1 MIMRGVIN
9 NIIIFYEMQAK
20 ALGVLVANTRKA
32 LEQSEKER
40 KANEQMQ
47 RVENFVKGL
56 AMNLNNM
63 FTRFYWLKERKKRHH
78 EEITSDQVNAMVD
91 FAHWVKSLIKK
102 VQHVLE
108 YFRKSPT
115 FVEKVNKDIKELE
128 VHIKAQLKK
137 FNEILDETPDTLAI
151 RLGKYAKALSGRV
164 WKIFT
169 NGGFS
174 ILKSN
179 KVTPSKRSEGQ
190 PYGNKNEIS
199 AVDASPPDEELE
211 NLVHGLDISS
221 AQKNNNKSNHYTYSK
236 I

>member
-1 MIMRGVIN
+1 MWGIIK
-9 NIIIFYEMQAK
+9 NIINSYDMQTE
-20 ALGVLVANTRKA
+20 ALSVLVANTQKA

-47 RVENFVKGL
+47 RVENFVKDL
-56 AMNLNNM
+56 TMNLNNM
-63 FTRFYWLKERKKRHH
+63 LTRFYWLKERKKRRH
-78 EEITSDQVNAMVD
+78 EEITSDQVNAMVE

-115 FVEKVNKDIKELE
+115 LEEKADKDIKELE
-128 VHIKAQLKK
+128 AHIKAQLKK

-151 RLGKYAKALSGRV
+151 R
-164 WKIFT
+164 
-169 NGGFS
+169 FS

-179 KVTPSKRSEGQ
+179 RVTPSKRSEGQ
-190 PYGNKNEIS
+190 PYCNKDGIS

-221 AQKNNNKSNHYTYSK
+221 AQKNNNNKSNSYTYSK

>member
-1 MIMRGVIN
+1 MRGIIN
-9 NIIIFYEMQAK
+9 NIISFYQIQAE
-20 ALGVLVANTRKA
+20 ALGVLVANTQKA

-47 RVENFVKGL
+47 RLENFVKEWT
-56 AMNLNNM
+56 MRLNNM
-63 FTRFYWLKERKKRHH
+63 LTRFYWLKERKKRHR

-91 FAHWVKSLIKK
+91 FAHWVKSLTKK
-102 VQHVLE
+102 VQFVLE

-115 FVEKVNKDIKELE
+115 FAEKVDKDIEDLE
-128 VHIKAQLKK
+128 AHIKAQLKK

-151 RLGKYAKALSGRV
+151 RLSKCAKALPGHVR
-164 WKIFT
+164 KIFT

-174 ILKSN
+174 ILKS
-179 KVTPSKRSEGQ
+179 KQVMPPKQLEEQ
-190 PYGNKNEIS
+190 PYGNKDGIS
-199 AVDASPPDEELE
+199 AFVASPTDEELE

-221 AQKNNNKSNHYTYSK
+221 AQKNNDKSKCYTYSK

>member
-1 MIMRGVIN
+1 MRGIIN
-9 NIIIFYEMQAK
+9 NIINFYQLQAK
-20 ALGVLVANTRKA
+20 TLSVLVVNTQKA

-40 KANEQMQ
+40 KADEQIQ
-47 RVENFVKGL
+47 RVENFIKDL
-56 AMNLNNM
+56 TMNLNNM
-63 FTRFYWLKERKKRHH
+63 LTKFHFLKERKKRRH

-102 VQHVLE
+102 VQPVLE

-115 FVEKVNKDIKELE
+115 FAEKVDKDIKELE
-128 VHIKAQLKK
+128 AHIKAQLKK
-137 FNEILDETPDTLAI
+137 FNETLDETPDTLAI
-151 RLGKYAKALSGRV
+151 RLSKYAKALSGRV

-174 ILKSN
+174 IVKSN
-179 KVTPSKRSEGQ
+179 QVTPSKRSEGQ
-190 PYGNKNEIS
+190 PYGNKDGIS
-199 AVDASPPDEELE
+199 AFVASPPDEELE

-221 AQKNNNKSNHYTYSK
+221 AQKNNNESKRYTYSK

>member
-1 MIMRGVIN
+1 MRGIIN
-9 NIIIFYEMQAK
+9 NIINFYQLQAK
-20 ALGVLVANTRKA
+20 TLSVLVVNTQKA

-40 KANEQMQ
+40 KADEQIQ
-47 RVENFVKGL
+47 RVENFIKDL
-56 AMNLNNM
+56 TMNLNNM
-63 FTRFYWLKERKKRHH
+63 LTKFHFLKERKKRRH

-102 VQHVLE
+102 VQPVLE

-115 FVEKVNKDIKELE
+115 FAEKVDKDIKELE
-128 VHIKAQLKK
+128 AHIKAQLKK
-137 FNEILDETPDTLAI
+137 FNETLDETPDTLAI
-151 RLGKYAKALSGRV
+151 RLSKYAKALSGRV

-174 ILKSN
+174 IVKSN
-179 KVTPSKRSEGQ
+179 QVTPSKRSEGQ
-190 PYGNKNEIS
+190 PYGNKDGIS
-199 AVDASPPDEELE
+199 AFVASPPDEELE

-221 AQKNNNKSNHYTYSK
+221 AQKNNNKSKRYTYSK

>member
-1 MIMRGVIN
+1 
-9 NIIIFYEMQAK
+9 MQAK
-20 ALGVLVANTRKA
+20 ALGVLVANTQKA

-47 RVENFVKGL
+47 RVENFVKDL
-56 AMNLNNM
+56 TMNLNNM
-63 FTRFYWLKERKKRHH
+63 LTRFYWLKERKKRHH
-78 EEITSDQVNAMVD
+78 EEITSDQVNAMVE

-115 FVEKVNKDIKELE
+115 LEEKADKDIKELE
-128 VHIKAQLKK
+128 AHIKAQLKK

-151 RLGKYAKALSGRV
+151 RLSKYAKALSGRV

-179 KVTPSKRSEGQ
+179 RVTPSKRSEGQ
-190 PYGNKNEIS
+190 PYCNKDGIS

-221 AQKNNNKSNHYTYSK
+221 AQKNNNKSNRYTYSK

>member
-1 MIMRGVIN
+1 M
-9 NIIIFYEMQAK
+9 
-20 ALGVLVANTRKA
+20 GVLVANTQKA

-40 KANEQMQ
+40 KANAQMQ
-47 RVENFVKGL
+47 RVENFVKDL
-56 AMNLNNM
+56 TMNLNNM
-63 FTRFYWLKERKKRHH
+63 FTRFYWLKERKKRRH
-78 EEITSDQVNAMVD
+78 EEITSDQVNTMVD

-108 YFRKSPT
+108 YFRKSPA
-115 FVEKVNKDIKELE
+115 FAGRVDKDIKELE
-128 VHIKAQLKK
+128 AHIKAQLKK

-151 RLGKYAKALSGRV
+151 RLGEYAKALSGRV

-179 KVTPSKRSEGQ
+179 QVTPSKRSEGQ
-190 PYGNKNEIS
+190 PYGNKDGIS
-199 AVDASPPDEELE
+199 AVDAGPPDEELE
-211 NLVHGLDISS
+211 NLVYGLDISL
-221 AQKNNNKSNHYTYSK
+221 AQKNNNKSNRYTYLK

>member
-1 MIMRGVIN
+1 MRGIIN
-9 NIIIFYEMQAK
+9 NIINFYQMQAK
-20 ALGVLVANTRKA
+20 TLSVLVANTQKA

-40 KANEQMQ
+40 KADEQAK
-47 RVENFVKGL
+47 RIENFVKGL
-56 AMNLNNM
+56 TMNLNNM
-63 FTRFYWLKERKKRHH
+63 LTKFHFLKERKKRRH

-102 VQHVLE
+102 VQPVLE

-115 FVEKVNKDIKELE
+115 FAEKVDKDIKELE
-128 VHIKAQLKK
+128 AHIKAQLKK
-137 FNEILDETPDTLAI
+137 FNETLDETPDTLAI
-151 RLGKYAKALSGRV
+151 RLSKYAKALSGRV

-174 ILKSN
+174 IVKSN
-179 KVTPSKRSEGQ
+179 QVTPSKRSEGQ
-190 PYGNKNEIS
+190 PYGNKDEIS
-199 AVDASPPDEELE
+199 AFVASPPDEELE

-221 AQKNNNKSNHYTYSK
+221 AQKNNNKSKRYTYSK